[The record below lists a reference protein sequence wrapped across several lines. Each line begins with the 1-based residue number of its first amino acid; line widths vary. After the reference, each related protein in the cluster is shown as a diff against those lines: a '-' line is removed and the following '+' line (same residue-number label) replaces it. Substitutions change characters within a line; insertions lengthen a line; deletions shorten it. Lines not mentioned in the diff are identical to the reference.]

1 MIRRPPRSTRT
12 DTRFPY
18 TTLFRSVD
26 QVEVSQGVVVPYVH
40 NAAAPGLGKIGVLVA
55 LEGDAPADVLE
66 PLGKQIAMH
75 IAAAFPLA
83 LSAADIDPAL
93 LERERAIAAEKA
105 AESGKP
111 AQVVAQMEIGRAP
124 ARTPVP
130 NANTVCSHLIRN
142 KN

>member
-12 DTRFPY
+12 DTRVPY
-18 TTLFRSVD
+18 TSLFRSIGENQTLRRVG
-26 QVEVSQGVVVPYVH
+26 QVEGSQGVVVPYVH
-40 NAAAPGLGKIGVLVA
+40 NAAAQGLGKIGVLVA

-66 PLGKQIAMH
+66 QLGKQIEMH

-93 LERERAIAAEKA
+93 LERESAIAAEKD

-111 AQVVAQMEIGRAP
+111 AEHVGKKDGRAQ
-124 ARTPVP
+124 V
-130 NANTVCSHLIRN
+130 
-142 KN
+142 